1 MTATPGVQ
9 IASMAV
15 QQGRLEMGN
24 APFVKAWEIKE
35 GQQGPG
41 IAVVGHGLVPVSGQD
56 GSLDIPCPC
65 QCSSFL

>member
-9 IASMAV
+9 I
-15 QQGRLEMGN
+15 GIRGCPTGTLEMGN

-56 GSLDIPCPC
+56 GSFDIPCPC

>member
-1 MTATPGVQ
+1 
-9 IASMAV
+9 MAV

-56 GSLDIPCPC
+56 GSFDIPCPC
-65 QCSSFL
+65 